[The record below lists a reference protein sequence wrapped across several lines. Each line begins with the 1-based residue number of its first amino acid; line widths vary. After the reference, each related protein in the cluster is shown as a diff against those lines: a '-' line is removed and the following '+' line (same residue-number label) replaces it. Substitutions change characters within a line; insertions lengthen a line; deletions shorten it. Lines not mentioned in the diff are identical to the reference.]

1 MEFDSHRKQKRGV
14 EEKQMEDVRFL
25 LGQCLFSWM
34 AKVFFSPFNIIL
46 MVPLKYIQPPLPAPS
61 ASTLCHL
68 VNGRQVLSSQT
79 AENRLSIETGSCVS
93 CFYFQKYLILLLS
106 VVLQLHGEGW
116 DSRKTALLLSFLR
129 YQDGF
134 SKEIEE
140 SLLLGIFWSKAFR
153 LCYFWKFQFSLV
165 QMTRNIPSISL
176 SGSFLWPQLRFKFI
190 NKCKCASAS
199 YRLSADRQSWKEL
212 RWLHIKGKYSSCTV
226 KMSCIYSAFSDSS
239 SLPNSGQQQLGQ
251 VSDTTLESLL
261 NCLLC
266 HRE

>member
-1 MEFDSHRKQKRGV
+1 MEH
-14 EEKQMEDVRFL
+14 VRFL

-34 AKVFFSPFNIIL
+34 ANAFFLTFWHNPNGPIKIHLASSPGSICQYTMSFGEWQAGF
-46 MVPLKYIQPPLPAPS
+46 KF
-61 ASTLCHL
+61 
-68 VNGRQVLSSQT
+68 QT

-106 VVLQLHGEGW
+106 VALQLHREGW

-165 QMTRNIPSISL
+165 
-176 SGSFLWPQLRFKFI
+176 
-190 NKCKCASAS
+190 
-199 YRLSADRQSWKEL
+199 
-212 RWLHIKGKYSSCTV
+212 
-226 KMSCIYSAFSDSS
+226 
-239 SLPNSGQQQLGQ
+239 
-251 VSDTTLESLL
+251 
-261 NCLLC
+261 
-266 HRE
+266 